1 MWQLV
6 DYSNHSDIP
15 TIYVQLQRRTGY
27 WPQLKARLRSEY
39 RDPWYLLANSCW
51 AAGEFLPLWASAIA
65 NWLPRGTAACATRS
79 RLIASVALIKRRTSS
94 QPGPGPPRDTRLMW
108 LRESEEEK
116 MDQGREGGGNVSV
129 STSWKRLEGERCKNW
144 KDEEHIANT
153 SVLSNV
159 ELIYSSYK
167 WFSLELSLTVIKPL
181 QKMHVISLCLT
192 SMVTSSCSHPVQNS
206 HWITYCKMRRNWR
219 SILNLWALN
228 YGEIERHLGRI
239 HKLDAAVPP
248 RALSNSS
255 T

>member
-1 MWQLV
+1 MINQITQTFHNLCSTSKKNRLLTPAESKTEGWIQGSLILTGEQLLG
-6 DYSNHSDIP
+6 S
-15 TIYVQLQRRTGY
+15 RRV
-27 WPQLKARLRSEY
+27 S
-39 RDPWYLLANSCW
+39 S
-51 AAGEFLPLWASAIA
+51 LWASAIA
-65 NWLPRGTAACATRS
+65 NWLPRGRAACATRS

-116 MDQGREGGGNVSV
+116 MDQGRKGGENMSV

-144 KDEEHIANT
+144 KVEEHIANT
-153 SVLSNV
+153 SVLSNA

-167 WFSLELSLTVIKPL
+167 WFSLELSLTAIKPL
-181 QKMHVISLCLT
+181 QNMHVISLCLT

-206 HWITYCKMRRNWR
+206 HWITYCKMRRNWW